1 MADKKPVNK
10 EQDTTLGVVTH
21 LLTLVSSFIAP
32 LIILLVAK
40 DAFSRNN
47 ARAALNWQI
56 SLFIYM
62 LISVVLI
69 SVVLISVVLMLLP
82 IGFFLMFVLGIIN
95 IIFII
100 LAAVKASE
108 GEVYSYPMTI
118 PFLKFE

>member
-69 SVVLISVVLMLLP
+69 SVVLMLLP